1 MRKAE
6 PTDAFKVLSVSNRM
20 QIFTLLKREGPLP
33 VKEIAE
39 SLGMTAPTVSQHLRI
54 LRTAGFVNSK
64 RQGYWVP
71 YAVDAS
77 ALSDCC
83 GMSARIFARPSCGG
97 EAKHGSTD
105 RIDSLLNRGEQ
116 LLSGLQRVETELEAL
131 REQSSTPQADIRAG
145 VRFHAAPSV
154 YHSV

>member
-6 PTDAFKVLSVSNRM
+6 PTDVFKVLSVPNRM
-20 QIFTLLKREGPLP
+20 QIFTLLKHEGPLP

-39 SLGMTAPTVSQHLRI
+39 AVGMTAPTVSQHLRI

-77 ALSDCC
+77 ALSHCR
-83 GMSARIFARPSCGG
+83 GMLARICGCRSCGG
-97 EAKHGSTD
+97 EAKHGSMD
-105 RIDSLLNRGEQ
+105 RIDSPLNRGGQ
-116 LLSGLQRVETELEAL
+116 LLSELQRVETELEAL
-131 REQSSTPQADIRAG
+131 REQNSTP
-145 VRFHAAPSV
+145 
-154 YHSV
+154 